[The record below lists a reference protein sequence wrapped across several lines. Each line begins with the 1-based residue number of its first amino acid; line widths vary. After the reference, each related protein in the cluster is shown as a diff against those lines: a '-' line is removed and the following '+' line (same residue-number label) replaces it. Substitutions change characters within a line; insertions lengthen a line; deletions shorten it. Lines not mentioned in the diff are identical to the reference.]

1 MSLIFL
7 KDFNSFPYP
16 LYRQEAEKSFQRQNN
31 YYPSHGYY
39 PEYRRLVTWLSD
51 IIKIRERIERRKMMR
66 NRVRMKYSMTS
77 SMSIV
82 SMKQSESESTSRIS
96 NDASTTTSSPIR
108 DDNDHLDQITIVV
121 PSNTSGRTRQR
132 DPDVIVGR
140 KEEI

>member
-1 MSLIFL
+1 
-7 KDFNSFPYP
+7 
-16 LYRQEAEKSFQRQNN
+16 
-31 YYPSHGYY
+31 
-39 PEYRRLVTWLSD
+39 
-51 IIKIRERIERRKMMR
+51 MR

-121 PSNTSGRTRQR
+121 PSNISGRTGQR

-140 KEEI
+140 KAEI

>member
-1 MSLIFL
+1 M
-7 KDFNSFPYP
+7 
-16 LYRQEAEKSFQRQNN
+16 
-31 YYPSHGYY
+31 
-39 PEYRRLVTWLSD
+39 TWLSD

-96 NDASTTTSSPIR
+96 NDASTTTSCPIQSN
-108 DDNDHLDQITIVV
+108 DKDHLDQITIVV
-121 PSNTSGRTRQR
+121 PSNSSGSSGQR

-140 KEEI
+140 KEDI

>member
-1 MSLIFL
+1 M
-7 KDFNSFPYP
+7 
-16 LYRQEAEKSFQRQNN
+16 
-31 YYPSHGYY
+31 
-39 PEYRRLVTWLSD
+39 TWLSD

-82 SMKQSESESTSRIS
+82 SMKQSESESTNRIS
-96 NDASTTTSSPIR
+96 NDASTTTSTPIR
-108 DDNDHLDQITIVV
+108 DDKDHLDQITIVV
-121 PSNTSGRTRQR
+121 PSNISGRTGQR